1 MKSDLS
7 YNGLRKVTN
16 ISSDFFC
23 GFKHGIPIALGYI
36 PVSFTFG
43 LIAVDGGI
51 PVLAAVLISMT
62 NLTSA
67 GQFAGINL
75 IINGASLLEIALTSF
90 IVNLRYMLM
99 SLALSQKLSPKIST
113 LKRCILAFGITDE
126 VFAISS
132 IRKGELTF
140 SYMSGL
146 IAGPYVGWALGTA
159 LGGLT
164 SSLLPPML
172 QSSMGIALYGMFISI
187 VVPAAKE
194 SKAALAVTVIAVS
207 ISSIFKWVP
216 YVNFV
221 SGGWVIIIATVVA
234 CSIGAIMFP
243 REEDELE

>member
-1 MKSDLS
+1 MKNDLP
-7 YNGLRKVTN
+7 YNGLLKINN
-16 ISSDFFC
+16 ISNDFYC
-23 GFKHGIPIALGYI
+23 GFKDGIPIILGYI

-43 LIAVDGGI
+43 LLAVDGGI
-51 PVLAAVLISMT
+51 PVLATILISMT

-67 GQFAGINL
+67 GQFAGMNL
-75 IINGASLLEIALTSF
+75 IINGATLLEIALTSC

-99 SLALSQKLSPKIST
+99 SIALSQKLSPKIST

-126 VFAISS
+126 IFAISS

-194 SKAALAVTVIAVS
+194 SKAVLVVTTIAIS
-207 ISSIFKWVP
+207 ISSILKWVP
-216 YVNFV
+216 YMNFV
-221 SGGWVIIIATVVA
+221 SEGWVVIIATVVA
-234 CSIGAIMFP
+234 CSIGAIIFP
-243 REEDELE
+243 REEDEF